1 MISDVFI
8 KRPRLA
14 SVVSVVIVL
23 AGLLCMTAMPVEQYP
38 NIVPPS
44 VSVTATY
51 PGASADV
58 VESTVAQQIES
69 VVNGVEDMLY
79 MSSTSTDDGTYSLTV
94 TFNIGTNSNIAAVN
108 VQNRLKQVESKLPS
122 EVTKLGVIVQSKMSS
137 MLQVFTISST
147 NPDYD
152 DVFLTNYALINIK
165 DELARTKGVGDVQL
179 FSTLDYS
186 MRIWLNNDKLKSLK
200 LSTNDVL
207 AAIQGQNLQG
217 SIGRIGVM
225 PSTDDQQ
232 FQFSL
237 TTQGRLTTPEEFGQ
251 IVIRANADG
260 SYLFLRDIARIELGT
275 ESEAMRASYNGL
287 PAVGFAIFQS
297 PGSNA
302 VEVATAVNHKIDEL
316 KQKMPKDIQ
325 FHTLFDNAEFVEDS
339 MSEIFQ
345 TIWEAFLLIVLVTY
359 LFLGTFRATII
370 PTLAIPVSLIGAFI
384 GMAIFGVS
392 INTISLLAL
401 VLAIGIV
408 VDDAIVVVE
417 DIETVMHENPKLSP
431 QEAVSKSMGRI
442 TAPIIAITM
451 VLLAVFVPVAFT
463 PGISGL
469 LYQQFA
475 IAIAAAMVISG
486 VNALTLSPAVAA
498 VIMRSND
505 KPFKWVQKCMDVV
518 DWFRNGYSGIVKKTM
533 PYAILSVVAMILFA
547 VGAFSLMKITPSGF
561 LPAEDQGAFMME
573 VQLPSG
579 ASWNRTDKVMKQV
592 AERFKKI
599 PEIDSYMSI
608 TGYGIMSGA
617 QSSSN
622 GFFVVHLKPYA
633 ERIGKGQDVNSVISK
648 LYMATMDI
656 KEARVF
662 PFNMPA
668 IMGISMTSDAEY
680 VLQSTQGASPEE
692 LLDVA
697 NKLIKAANADPRLQ
711 RVMTFYTVDS
721 PRVEVIVNR
730 QKAYALG
737 VDISEIF
744 NTMQTMLGGTYI
756 NDFNMYG
763 RTWQVNV
770 QGDVMERRTLDD
782 IYKINIR
789 NRQGEMVPLRSLV
802 TVKRT
807 IGAQSIQRYNNYRS
821 IKIMA
826 SPAAG
831 LSSGSA
837 IQAMEELSAEVLPTG
852 YQFQWTGMSLQEQE
866 AGDQTALI
874 FAMAFLFAYL
884 FLVALYESWVLPV
897 SVMVS
902 IIVGLFGA
910 IGYLWLRGVT
920 NDLYAQ
926 AGIIVLIALA
936 AKNAILLVEFAKD
949 EHERGVSVKEAA
961 IGGAHM
967 RFRAIMMT
975 AIAALLGFLPLVIAQ
990 GAGAM
995 ARQAIGSSIFG
1006 GLALSS
1012 FVGIFFIPALYVV
1025 FQIMVERVWKGNKS
1039 EHLFTHKKHKK

>member
-14 SVVSVVIVL
+14 SVISIVIVL
-23 AGLLCMTAMPVEQYP
+23 AGWLCLKAMPVEQYP

-44 VSVTATY
+44 VAVTAQY

-69 VVNGVEDMLY
+69 VINGVEDMLY
-79 MSSTSTDDGTYSLTV
+79 MSSTSNDDGSYSLTV
-94 TFNIGTNSNIAAVN
+94 TFDIGTDPNIAAVN
-108 VQNRLKQVESKLPS
+108 VQNRLKQVENKLPA
-122 EVTKLGVIVQSKMSS
+122 EVINMGVVVQSKMSS
-137 MLQVFTISST
+137 MLQVFTVSST

-152 DVFLTNYALINIK
+152 DLFLTNYVLINIK
-165 DELARTKGVGDVQL
+165 DEIARTSGVGDVQV

-207 AAIQGQNLQG
+207 NAIKGQNLQG

-260 SYLFLRDIARIELGT
+260 SYLFLKDIARIELGS
-275 ESEAMRASYNGL
+275 ESESMRAAYNGRQ
-287 PAVGFAIFQS
+287 AVGFAIFQS

-302 VEVATAVNHKIDEL
+302 VDVSMAVRQKIAEL
-316 KQKMPKDIQ
+316 KKKMPQDIQ
-325 FHTLFDNAEFVEDS
+325 FNTMFDNAEFVTDS
-339 MSEIFQ
+339 MKEIFQ
-345 TIWEAFLLIVLVTY
+345 TIFEAFVLIVLVTY
-359 LFLGTFRATII
+359 LFLGTIRATII

-384 GMAIFGVS
+384 GMAIFGVTA
-392 INTISLLAL
+392 NTISLLAL

-417 DIETVMHENPKLSP
+417 DVETVMHENPKLSS
-431 QEAVSKSMGRI
+431 QDAVSKSMGRI

-475 IAIAAAMVISG
+475 IAIASAMVISG
-486 VNALTLSPAVAA
+486 INSLTLSPAIAA
-498 VIMRSND
+498 VIMRAND
-505 KPFKWVQKCMDVV
+505 KPFKWVQICMNVV
-518 DWFRNGYSGIVKKTM
+518 EWFRNGYTRIIRKTM
-533 PYAILSVVAMILFA
+533 PIALLSIVAMVLFGI
-547 VGAFSLMKITPSGF
+547 GAFVFLKITPSGF
-561 LPAEDQGAFMME
+561 LPAEDQGSFMME

-579 ASWNRTDKVMKQV
+579 ASWNRTQKVMEEV
-592 AERFKKI
+592 AQRFKKI
-599 PEIDSYMSI
+599 PEIDAYMAI
-608 TGYGIMSGA
+608 TGYGIMSGT

-622 GFFVVHLKPYA
+622 GFFVIHLKPYD
-633 ERIGKGQDVNSVISK
+633 ERTEKGQDVDSVIKK
-648 LYMATMDI
+648 LSMLTMDI
-656 KEARVF
+656 KEARMM

-692 LLDVA
+692 LLSVA
-697 NKLIKAANADPRLQ
+697 NQLIAAGNKDPRLG
-711 RVMTFYTVDS
+711 RVMTLYTVDS
-721 PRVEVIVNR
+721 PRVDVVVNR

-737 VDISEIF
+737 VEISEIY
-744 NTMQTMLGGTYI
+744 NTMQTMLGGTYV
-756 NDFNMYG
+756 NDFNLYG

-770 QGDVMERRTLDD
+770 QGDVMERRTLED

-789 NRQGEMVPLRSLV
+789 NKKGEMVPLRSLI

-807 IGAQSIQRYNNYRS
+807 IGAQNIQRYNNYRS

-826 SPAAG
+826 TPAEG

-837 IQAMEELSAEVLPTG
+837 MQAMEEISQKILPAG
-852 YQFQWTGMSLQEQE
+852 YQFQWTGMSLQEQS
-866 AGDQTALI
+866 AGDQTVMI

-884 FLVALYESWVLPV
+884 FLVGLYESWVIPV

-902 IIVGLFGA
+902 IIVGLFGSM
-910 IGYLWLRGVT
+910 IFLWCRGIT

-936 AKNAILLVEFAKD
+936 AKNAILMVEFAKD
-949 EHERGVSVKEAA
+949 EHEKGVSIKEAA
-961 IGGAHM
+961 INGANM

-975 AIAALLGFLPLVIAQ
+975 AIAALLGFLPLYVAQ
-990 GAGAM
+990 GPGAM
-995 ARQAIGSSIFG
+995 ARQAIGTSIFG
-1006 GLALSS
+1006 GLAVSS
-1012 FVGIFFIPALYVV
+1012 FIGIFFIPALYVV
-1025 FQIMVERVWKGNKS
+1025 FQIMVERVSKGNKN
-1039 EHLFTHKKHKK
+1039 EKLWERRKRKK